1 MFPLGMIGGT
11 VIICNRVGWGGIFT
25 LVVPLVVFP
34 ISLFISRRIKDYIL
48 RINVSK
54 DGRIKLC
61 SEIIEGIKFIKLY
74 GWEMAFKR
82 KIQAL
87 RETEIVNFIWLA
99 VGRSFEKSISNS
111 VAYFSGFFI
120 FLVAD
125 YMGTLTIENIF
136 ASIEILTYLRF
147 QFFYFI
153 SGLSLFFELEVTFD
167 RFASV
172 IGQDELRM
180 IRWEGKK

>member
-1 MFPLGMIGGT
+1 M
-11 VIICNRVGWGGIFT
+11 
-25 LVVPLVVFP
+25 
-34 ISLFISRRIKDYIL
+34 

-74 GWEMAFKR
+74 GWEMAFKK
-82 KIQAL
+82 KIQLL
-87 RETEIVNFIWLA
+87 RQSEIVNFIWLA

-120 FLVAD
+120 FMTAD
-125 YMGTLTIENIF
+125 LTGTLTIENIF

-153 SGLSLFFELEVTFD
+153 SGLSLYFEL
-167 RFASV
+167 
-172 IGQDELRM
+172 
-180 IRWEGKK
+180 